1 MRCNRMYGL
10 TRPVSST
17 RPSPISF
24 GFCNRVQARQDARRC
39 GIARACPS
47 VEPAPDRHYW
57 VGKWIVNGGTKQLFS
72 THGVIGR
79 HCNCVTVNATGGD
92 RAVPQTHTS
101 GRYCLYPLARSSLY
115 RYRALRWSRWSA
127 DLSSWRP
134 LAGARRRSGSHS
146 WRRRRQGGV
155 RRGRPLLSR
164 PRAAVGSGGPGLRAC
179 GRLLSR
185 ESDRRIDRIPL
196 DPVVARSC
204 VAGALVR
211 VAMVV
216 RFCCMIRVSP
226 RVPVCPVCTFV
237 SNAPISPGVFRH
249 PTTD

>member
-1 MRCNRMYGL
+1 M
-10 TRPVSST
+10 
-17 RPSPISF
+17 
-24 GFCNRVQARQDARRC
+24 AR
-39 GIARACPS
+39 
-47 VEPAPDRHYW
+47 
-57 VGKWIVNGGTKQLFS
+57 KWRDQTIIFDPR
-72 THGVIGR
+72 VIGRQR
-79 HCNCVTVNATGGD
+79 HCNCVTVNATGD

-134 LAGARRRSGSHS
+134 LAVRARRRSGSHS

-185 ESDRRIDRIPL
+185 ESDRRMFDRTSIPL

-216 RFCCMIRVSP
+216 RFCCMSVCPRVSLCVP
-226 RVPVCPVCTFV
+226 FVRLCPMLQSPSVSFDVPV
-237 SNAPISPGVFRH
+237 
-249 PTTD
+249 TD

>member
-57 VGKWIVNGGTKQLFS
+57 VGKWLVNGGTKQLFS

-79 HCNCVTVNATGGD
+79 HCNCVTVNATGD

-101 GRYCLYPLARSSLY
+101 GRYGLYPLARSSSY

-146 WRRRRQGGV
+146 WSRRRQGGV

-185 ESDRRIDRIPL
+185 ESDR
-196 DPVVARSC
+196 
-204 VAGALVR
+204 
-211 VAMVV
+211 
-216 RFCCMIRVSP
+216 SP
-226 RVPVCPVCTFV
+226 WIEGST
-237 SNAPISPGVFRH
+237 VFR
-249 PTTD
+249 